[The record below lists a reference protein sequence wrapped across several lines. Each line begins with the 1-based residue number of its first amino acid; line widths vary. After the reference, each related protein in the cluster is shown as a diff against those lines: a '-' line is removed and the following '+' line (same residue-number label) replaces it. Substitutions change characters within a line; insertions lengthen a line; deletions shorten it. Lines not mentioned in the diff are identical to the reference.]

1 MTQMDELGKKVIFAN
16 IQNKGILGDQHE
28 RWLSKKEELGL
39 THAGLAKILLDR
51 FAGIF
56 SFTLVLCMLIFKIT
70 IILNAISS
78 KIATRMMLIKENLL
92 VVHTKK
98 FVRFRAPTG

>member
-1 MTQMDELGKKVIFAN
+1 MDELGKKVIFAN

-56 SFTLVLCMLIFKIT
+56 FFYTSIVYVNFQDYNYFKR
-70 IILNAISS
+70 N
-78 KIATRMMLIKENLL
+78 KQ
-92 VVHTKK
+92 
-98 FVRFRAPTG
+98 

>member
-1 MTQMDELGKKVIFAN
+1 
-16 IQNKGILGDQHE
+16 
-28 RWLSKKEELGL
+28 
-39 THAGLAKILLDR
+39 
-51 FAGIF
+51 
-56 SFTLVLCMLIFKIT
+56 MLIFKIT

-98 FVRFRAPTG
+98 FVKFRAPHGVILKFTFKTQSLKHKLMLTL

>member
-1 MTQMDELGKKVIFAN
+1 MIFAN

-98 FVRFRAPTG
+98 FVKFRAPTG

>member
-1 MTQMDELGKKVIFAN
+1 MDELGEKMIFAN

-51 FAGIF
+51 FAGI
-56 SFTLVLCMLIFKIT
+56 C
-70 IILNAISS
+70 
-78 KIATRMMLIKENLL
+78 
-92 VVHTKK
+92 
-98 FVRFRAPTG
+98 

>member
-1 MTQMDELGKKVIFAN
+1 MTQMDELGEKMIFAN
-16 IQNKGILGDQHE
+16 IQNKGIS
-28 RWLSKKEELGL
+28 RRPARKL

-98 FVRFRAPTG
+98 FVKFRAPTG